1 MIEHDPDRW
10 FSQTPQWVYFCCVPF
25 IGGFG
30 LTAGGARISNPWWML
45 GGVAFVLISF
55 GILYTRLSDA
65 WLVIFIGQ
73 VAIAFFLK
81 SEYLVRTFPSTA
93 PLPSDP
99 KLAQRVLALRPKIDI
114 NTCSK
119 DDLVRGLSLPIVYVN
134 DIFAL
139 RASGHIFTHLE
150 ELTEMVGIPQETLQ
164 RIGSA
169 ITFSYNP
176 RQESYVSWRRANSFS
191 VEELMAVGLKEE
203 VARAIV
209 EGRARGGQYRSVV
222 DISQRTGLPIEAFRA
237 LL

>member
-1 MIEHDPDRW
+1 MQSYDPNAW
-10 FSQTPQWVYFCCVPF
+10 FQQTPQWVWFCCLPF

-30 LTAGGARISNPWWML
+30 LVSAGRKVNNFLWML
-45 GGVAFVLISF
+45 LGAGLVAASF
-55 GILYTRLSDA
+55 AITFTDLAGA
-65 WLVIFIGQ
+65 WTFIFIVQ

-93 PLPSDP
+93 PLPRDP

-119 DDLVRGLSLPIVYVN
+119 DDLVRGLGLPIVYVN

-150 ELTEMVGIPQETLQ
+150 ELTEIVGVPQETVQ

-176 RQESYVSWRRANSFS
+176 KQESYVSWRRANSFS
-191 VEELMAVGLKEE
+191 VEELMAVGLTEQ
-203 VARAIV
+203 VARVIV
-209 EGRARGGQYRSVV
+209 EGRTRGGQYRSIA

-237 LL
+237 LI

>member
-1 MIEHDPDRW
+1 MTELEPDNW
-10 FSQTPQWVYFCCVPF
+10 FTQTPQWVYFCCVPV
-25 IGGFG
+25 IGGLG
-30 LTAGGARISNPWWML
+30 LTAGGVRINNPWWMV
-45 GGVAFVLISF
+45 GGVALVGANFLDNAWFVVYI
-55 GILYTRLSDA
+55 
-65 WLVIFIGQ
+65 VQ

-93 PLPSDP
+93 PLPRDP

-119 DDLVRGLSLPIVYVN
+119 DDLVRGLGLPIVYVN

-150 ELTEMVGIPQETLQ
+150 ELTEMVGVPQETLQ

-169 ITFSYNP
+169 ITFSYDP
-176 RQESYVSWRRANSFS
+176 KQESYVSWRRANSFS
-191 VEELMAVGLKEE
+191 VEELMAVGLAEN
-203 VARAIV
+203 VARAIA
-209 EGRARGGQYRSVV
+209 EGRAKSGQYRSIA

-237 LL
+237 LI

>member
-1 MIEHDPDRW
+1 MNEYDSDRW
-10 FSQTPQWVYFCCVPF
+10 FSQTPQWVYFCCVPV
-25 IGGFG
+25 IGGLG
-30 LTAGGARISNPWWML
+30 LTAGGVRINNPWWMV
-45 GGVAFVLISF
+45 GGVALVGANFLDNAWFVVYI
-55 GILYTRLSDA
+55 
-65 WLVIFIGQ
+65 VQ

-93 PLPSDP
+93 PLPRDP

-119 DDLVRGLSLPIVYVN
+119 DDLVRGLGLPIVYVN

-150 ELTEMVGIPQETLQ
+150 ELTEIVGVPQETVQ

-176 RQESYVSWRRANSFS
+176 KQESYVSWRRANSFS
-191 VEELMAVGLKEE
+191 VEELMAVGLTEQ
-203 VARAIV
+203 VARVIV
-209 EGRARGGQYRSVV
+209 EGRTRGGQYRSIA

-237 LL
+237 LI

>member
-1 MIEHDPDRW
+1 MNEYDSDRW
-10 FSQTPQWVYFCCVPF
+10 FSQTPQWVYFCCVPV
-25 IGGFG
+25 IGGLG
-30 LTAGGARISNPWWML
+30 LTAGGVRINNPWWMV
-45 GGVAFVLISF
+45 GGVALVGANFLDNAWFVVYI
-55 GILYTRLSDA
+55 
-65 WLVIFIGQ
+65 VQ

-93 PLPSDP
+93 PLPRDP

-119 DDLVRGLSLPIVYVN
+119 DDLVRGLGLPIVYVN

-150 ELTEMVGIPQETLQ
+150 ELTEIVGVPQETVQ

-176 RQESYVSWRRANSFS
+176 KQESYVSWRRANSFS
-191 VEELMAVGLKEE
+191 VEELMAVGLTEQ
-203 VARAIV
+203 VARAIA
-209 EGRARGGQYRSVV
+209 EGRAKSGQYRSIA

-237 LL
+237 LI

>member
-1 MIEHDPDRW
+1 MTELEPDNW
-10 FSQTPQWVYFCCVPF
+10 FTQTPQWVYFCCVPV
-25 IGGFG
+25 IGGLG
-30 LTAGGARISNPWWML
+30 LTAGGVRINNPWWMV
-45 GGVAFVLISF
+45 GGVALVGANFLDNAWFVVYI
-55 GILYTRLSDA
+55 
-65 WLVIFIGQ
+65 VQ

-93 PLPSDP
+93 PLPRDP

-119 DDLVRGLSLPIVYVN
+119 DDLVRGLGLPIVYVN

-150 ELTEMVGIPQETLQ
+150 ELTEMVGVPQETLQ

-169 ITFSYNP
+169 ITFSYDP
-176 RQESYVSWRRANSFS
+176 KQESYVSWRRANSFS
-191 VEELMAVGLKEE
+191 VEELMAVGLTEQ
-203 VARAIV
+203 VARAIT
-209 EGRARGGQYRSVV
+209 EGRAKGGQYRSIV
-222 DISQRTGLPIEAFRA
+222 DITQRTGLPIEAFRA

>member
-1 MIEHDPDRW
+1 MNEYDSDRW
-10 FSQTPQWVYFCCVPF
+10 FSQTPQWVYFCCVPV
-25 IGGFG
+25 IGGLG
-30 LTAGGARISNPWWML
+30 LTAGGVRINNPWWMV
-45 GGVAFVLISF
+45 GGVALVGANFLDNAWFVVYI
-55 GILYTRLSDA
+55 
-65 WLVIFIGQ
+65 VQ

-93 PLPSDP
+93 PLPRDP

-119 DDLVRGLSLPIVYVN
+119 DDLVRGLGLPIVYVN

-150 ELTEMVGIPQETLQ
+150 ELTEMVGVPQETLQ

-169 ITFSYNP
+169 ITFSYDP
-176 RQESYVSWRRANSFS
+176 KQESYVSWRRANSFS
-191 VEELMAVGLKEE
+191 VEELMAVGLTEQ
-203 VARAIV
+203 VARAIT
-209 EGRARGGQYRSVV
+209 EGRAKGGQYRSIV
-222 DISQRTGLPIEAFRA
+222 DITQRTGLPIEAFRA

>member
-1 MIEHDPDRW
+1 MNEYDSDRW
-10 FSQTPQWVYFCCVPF
+10 FSQTPQWVYFCCVPV
-25 IGGFG
+25 IGGLG
-30 LTAGGARISNPWWML
+30 LTAGGVRINNPWWMV
-45 GGVAFVLISF
+45 GGVALVGANFLDNAWFVVYI
-55 GILYTRLSDA
+55 
-65 WLVIFIGQ
+65 VQ

-93 PLPSDP
+93 PLPRDP

-119 DDLVRGLSLPIVYVN
+119 DDLVRGLGLPIVYVN

-150 ELTEMVGIPQETLQ
+150 ELTEIVGVPQETVQ

-169 ITFSYNP
+169 ITFSYDP
-176 RQESYVSWRRANSFS
+176 KQESYVSWRRANSFS
-191 VEELMAVGLKEE
+191 VEELMAVGLTEQ
-203 VARAIV
+203 VARVIV
-209 EGRARGGQYRSVV
+209 EGRTRGGQYRSIA

-237 LL
+237 LI

>member
-1 MIEHDPDRW
+1 MQSYDPNAW
-10 FSQTPQWVYFCCVPF
+10 FQQTPQWVWFCCLPV
-25 IGGFG
+25 IGGLG
-30 LTAGGARISNPWWML
+30 LTAGGVRINNPWWMV
-45 GGVAFVLISF
+45 GGVALVGANFLDNAWFVVYI
-55 GILYTRLSDA
+55 
-65 WLVIFIGQ
+65 VQ

-93 PLPSDP
+93 PLPRDP

-119 DDLVRGLSLPIVYVN
+119 DDLVRGLGLPIVYVN

-150 ELTEMVGIPQETLQ
+150 ELTEIVGVPQETVQ

-176 RQESYVSWRRANSFS
+176 KQESYVSWRRANSFS
-191 VEELMAVGLKEE
+191 VEELMAVGLTEQ
-203 VARAIV
+203 VARVIV
-209 EGRARGGQYRSVV
+209 EGRTRGGQYRSIA

-237 LL
+237 LI